1 MVERVSAPSLAVAQA
16 QPLQLPTQPQ
26 DEHSARARLIPIE
39 PGPHSAAWLCDCVKL
54 RCFALKAWLT
64 MFTVGFT
71 QQQPFAMRTRGAP
84 DPSAPG
90 LYASR
95 VLQGE

>member
-1 MVERVSAPSLAVAQA
+1 
-16 QPLQLPTQPQ
+16 
-26 DEHSARARLIPIE
+26 
-39 PGPHSAAWLCDCVKL
+39 
-54 RCFALKAWLT
+54 